1 MKKKV
6 VNKDEGIFILNAK
19 NILTKLI
26 KRSMKTQLNETIDLM
41 KRMNLLEGTSPRQQ
55 VTRDEIIDILNKQ
68 DENGGGTY
76 VSFIYVKP
84 QSFYTTRKNWRK
96 DDVSKALANYTE
108 MDNEHWYPHVKKFND
123 DENIKKLSGIDGII
137 VTTRYNVHWTTP
149 ESYKKAYS
157 DYSEKLHN
165 LRMRNGI
172 GMESNGM
179 LGDNHNQRQES
190 DYGPQANQTGKL
202 SKDFNLA
209 GMTTKPKSTC
219 YVVDGEGHVKGGI
232 PDDVI
237 KAMNKPYS
245 APAPEKGVSD
255 VLSGEA
261 LEAYMKAKAEL
272 DKTFSPRNFLF
283 DRILSIVATVNGTSY
298 YYINDAIKSEIKAKS
313 DIMVNPQDMQK
324 IAIEQLSD
332 SFKEIADYDPNIY
345 KN

>member
-1 MKKKV
+1 
-6 VNKDEGIFILNAK
+6 
-19 NILTKLI
+19 
-26 KRSMKTQLNETIDLM
+26 MKTQLNETIDLM
-41 KRMNLLEGTSPRQQ
+41 KRMNLLEGTTPRQQ

-76 VSFIYVKP
+76 ASFIYVKP

-108 MDNEHWYPHVKKFND
+108 MDNEHWYPHIKKFNN
-123 DENIKKLSGIDGII
+123 DESIKKMSGIDGII

-219 YVVDGEGHVKGGI
+219 YVVDSEGHVKGGI

-245 APAPEKGVSD
+245 APVPEKGVSD

>member
-1 MKKKV
+1 
-6 VNKDEGIFILNAK
+6 
-19 NILTKLI
+19 
-26 KRSMKTQLNETIDLM
+26 MKTQLNETIDLM
-41 KRMNLLEGTSPRQQ
+41 KRMNLFEGATPRQQ
-55 VTRDEIIDILNKQ
+55 VTRDEIIDILNSQ
-68 DENGGGTY
+68 DESAGGTY
-76 VSFIYVKP
+76 VSFTYVKP
-84 QSFYTTRKNWRK
+84 QSFYVTRKNWRK
-96 DDVSKALANYTE
+96 DDVTNTLSNYGE
-108 MDNEHWYPHVKKFND
+108 EGNEHWYPYIKKFND
-123 DENIKKLSGIDGII
+123 DETQKKLNGIDGII

-149 ESYKKAYS
+149 ESYKKAYA

-165 LRMRNGI
+165 LRMKNGI
-172 GMESNGM
+172 GLDSDGM
-179 LGDNHNQRQES
+179 LGDNHNQRQTS
-190 DYGPQANQTGKL
+190 DYGPQFNQTGKL
-202 SKDFNLA
+202 SKDFNMA
-209 GMTTKPKSTC
+209 SMTTKPKSTC
-219 YVVDGEGHVKGGI
+219 YVVGNDGLIKGEI
-232 PDDVI
+232 PDEMI
-237 KAMNKPYS
+237 KVMNKPYT
-245 APAPEKGVSD
+245 PQGPEKSVSE